1 MAFFTKM
8 QHSNHA
14 LPVGSLLLGT
24 WYNSF
29 DVFRH
34 CLWPYPTCLCLFQ
47 TCLCL
52 FLTCLCIFF
61 FKFAFVFA
69 QLWPDLLD
77 LWFIPRLSFSPARR
91 KIGEAKEPT
100 LEQQLFWRID
110 NFSRIKKSEK
120 KNIKCSLGWATE
132 GALVGKKIQLL
143 SISSGVSRRGC
154 SIEVFCSNTLPSFA
168 TDTYK

>member
-24 WYNSF
+24 WDNSF
-29 DVFRH
+29 DVFRR
-34 CLWPYPTCLCLFQ
+34 CLWHYPTCH
-47 TCLCL
+47 CL
-52 FLTCLCIFF
+52 FLTCLF
-61 FKFAFVFA
+61 FKFVFVFA

-132 GALVGKKIQLL
+132 GALVEKKIQLL
-143 SISSGVSRRGC
+143 SISSGVPRRGC
-154 SIEVFCSNTLPSFA
+154 SIEVFLFQRFA
-168 TDTYK
+168 FLCHGQL